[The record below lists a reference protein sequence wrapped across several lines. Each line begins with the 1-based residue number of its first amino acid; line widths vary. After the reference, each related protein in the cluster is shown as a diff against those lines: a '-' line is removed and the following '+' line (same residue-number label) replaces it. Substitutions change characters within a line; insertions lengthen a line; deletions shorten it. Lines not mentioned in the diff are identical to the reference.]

1 MSGVAAEF
9 EIDLGK
15 AGKGLR
21 ALSALEV
28 HELADAVGTLIE
40 TQTRTRL
47 NSERKGPDGTP
58 WPKWSSGYAATRH
71 GGHSLLIGER
81 HLLDSIQNLT
91 TGDTTRVGSN
101 ETYAAIHQFG
111 GKIEP
116 KNGKSLVFRL
126 GKTKVFAK
134 SVTIPA
140 RPYLGLSDANRREIE
155 DFVIGDLEA
164 LFA

>member
-21 ALSALEV
+21 ALSDLEV
-28 HELADAVGTLIE
+28 HDLADAIGALVE
-40 TQTRTRL
+40 DQTRHRID
-47 NSERKGPDGTP
+47 SEKKGPDGTP

-71 GGHSLLIGER
+71 GGQSLLIGAG
-81 HLLDSIQNLT
+81 HFLASVQNYT
-91 TGDTTRVGSN
+91 VGNVAQVGSN
-101 ETYAAIHQFG
+101 LVYAGLPQFG
-111 GKIEP
+111 GTIRP
-116 KNGKSLVFRL
+116 KNGKSLVFNL

-140 RPYLGLSDANRREIE
+140 RPYLGLSDENRREIE